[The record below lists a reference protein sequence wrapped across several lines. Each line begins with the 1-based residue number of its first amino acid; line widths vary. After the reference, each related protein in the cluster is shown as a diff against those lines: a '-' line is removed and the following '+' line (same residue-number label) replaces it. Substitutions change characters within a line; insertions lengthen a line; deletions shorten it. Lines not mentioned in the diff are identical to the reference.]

1 MFKINSAQKTLLCAC
16 WLHSKYSDIW
26 FFFLQCKAQ
35 YYTGKVCMKD
45 SLYGESTVRFEVS
58 FVTQLLLCVLI
69 D

>member
-1 MFKINSAQKTLLCAC
+1 MLRKLCYV
-16 WLHSKYSDIW
+16 LVDFTQNIQI
-26 FFFLQCKAQ
+26 FGFFLQCKAQ